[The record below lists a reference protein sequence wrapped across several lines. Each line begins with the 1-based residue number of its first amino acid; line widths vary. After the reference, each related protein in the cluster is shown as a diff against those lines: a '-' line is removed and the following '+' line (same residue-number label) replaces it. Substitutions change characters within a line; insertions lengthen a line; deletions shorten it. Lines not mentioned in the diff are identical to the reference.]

1 MTNNLKKTLKK
12 FNYTP
17 PKNGYPE
24 WNNNPEIFQ
33 LNRRAAHATA
43 MPYETVE
50 QALKL
55 ERTASPYYQTL
66 NGQWSFAFAEKP
78 TERIE
83 DFFKLDFDHSDWDS
97 IKVPSHWQLEGY
109 DYPQYTNVIYPW
121 VEKDHIKPPYA
132 PTNYNPVGQY
142 VRSFEVPKNW
152 GDRPVYLHF
161 AGVESAFYVWVN
173 GDLVGYSEDT
183 FTAAEFDLTPYL
195 IDGENK
201 LAVEVY
207 RWSDASWLEDQDFW
221 RFSGIFRDTYLY
233 APSKTHIDDFFV
245 KTDLDAEYRDAVLS
259 VDVKVRDYYQVGSK
273 VEVRGM
279 LYDKDQ
285 QPVFDQPVTS
295 EVNFSEKELSDI
307 RLETAVEN
315 PLKWSAEAPNLY
327 TLVLSLVDEAGAVL
341 ETVSCQVGFRVFELK
356 DGLMKINGERIV
368 FKGVNRH
375 EFTAEKGRA
384 VTREDMVADIE
395 LMKQFNINAVRTSH
409 YPNHPTWYELCDQYG
424 LYVIDE
430 NNLETHGLWRFGQK
444 ELEET
449 VPGSRPEWTENLL
462 DRCHSMFQRDK
473 NHPSIMLWSLGNE
486 AFGGDNFLHMH
497 DFFAEV
503 DPGRL
508 VHYEGVV
515 HYRPSERAS
524 DVESTMYVGPD
535 HVRHYAETANEH
547 SKPYLLCEFSHAM
560 GNSLGN
566 FYKYTDLFDQYP
578 ILQGGFIWDWKDQ
591 SLWHKTE
598 DGTPFLAYGGDFGES
613 PHDGNF
619 SGDGVIFGDG
629 TISPK
634 LYEVKRC
641 YQNVDLHAIDLATGQ
656 IKVKNKF
663 LFTNLADYQL
673 VWQIDRNGVQVDSGT
688 TEFELGA
695 GLEKTVTLGYKL
707 PTGANINDEYILTVQ
722 FVEKTAQLWCEAGHE
737 VAFRQFIL
745 PAQVELTGK
754 TLDDDVKDLDVQ
766 AKTHQLVVSGDEFS
780 VSFDLETGLLGSY
793 LVDGNELIKEAVR
806 PHFWR
811 ATTDN
816 DRGNKLHERSRIW
829 READQS
835 RELVSFDYAVFGGA
849 VKVSTVLVYAAINQ
863 TRVTIDYTIRATG
876 EVEVDYVLIP
886 GEDLPEIPAVGLT
899 LKMSNEFDQLSW
911 YGKGPHE
918 TYIDRQKGA
927 KVGRYEA
934 RVADQLTPYLKPQES
949 GNKVGVRSAEV
960 LNEAGLGLAIK
971 GAPTFELNAL
981 PYTDQQLEAASHA
994 YKLPETDD
1002 TVVRINLA
1010 QMGVAGDDTWG
1021 ARTHPEYTLFSK
1033 QNYRF
1038 NFSLNGIKK

>member
-1 MTNNLKKTLKK
+1 MKKTLEKYT
-12 FNYTP
+12 YTP

-33 LNRRAAHATA
+33 LNRRSAHATA
-43 MPYETVE
+43 MPYQTIE

-55 ERTASPYYQTL
+55 DRAASPYYQSL
-66 NGQWSFAFAEKP
+66 NGQWQFAFAEKP

-83 DFFKLDFDHSDWDS
+83 DFYASDFDHSDWDS

-121 VEKDHIKPPYA
+121 VEKDNIKPPYA

-195 IDGENK
+195 VEGENK

-221 RFSGIFRDTYLY
+221 RFSGIFRETYLY
-233 APSKTHIDDFFV
+233 APSKKHIDDFFV
-245 KTDLDAEYRDAVLS
+245 KTDLDADYRDAVLS
-259 VDVKVRDYYQVGSK
+259 VDLKVRDYYQEGTK

-279 LYDKDQ
+279 LYDRDQ
-285 QPVFDQPVTS
+285 QPVFNQPVTS
-295 EVNFSEKELSDI
+295 EVNFSEEELSDV

-315 PLKWSAEAPNLY
+315 PLKWSAETPNLY
-327 TLVLSLVDEAGAVL
+327 TLVLSLVDQDGTLL

-508 VHYEGVV
+508 VHYEGVT

-535 HVRHYAETANEH
+535 HVRHYAETANEN

-591 SLWHKTE
+591 SLWHKTN

-629 TISPK
+629 TVSPK

-641 YQNVDLHAIDLATGQ
+641 YQNIDFHVVDLATGQ
-656 IKVKNKF
+656 IEVKNKF

-673 VWQIDRNGVQVDSGT
+673 VWQIDRNGVQVDSGST
-688 TEFELGA
+688 DFELGA
-695 GLEKTVTLGYKL
+695 GLEKIVTLDYQL

-722 FVEKTAQLWCEAGHE
+722 FVEKVERLWCEAGHE
-737 VAFRQFIL
+737 VAFRQFVL

-754 TLDDDVKDLDVQ
+754 VLDDVKDLDVQ
-766 AKTHQLVVSGDEFS
+766 AKTHQLVVTGDEFS
-780 VSFDLETGLLGSY
+780 VSFDRETGLLSSY

-811 ATTDN
+811 AMTDN

-829 READQS
+829 READLS
-835 RELVSFDYAVFGGA
+835 RQLVSFDYAVFAGA
-849 VKVSTVLVYAAINQ
+849 VKVSTVLAYAAINQ
-863 TRVTIDYTIRATG
+863 TRVTIDYAIYATG
-876 EVEVDYVLIP
+876 EVEVDYLLIP
-886 GEDLPEIPAVGLT
+886 GEDLPEIPVVGLT
-899 LKMSNEFDQLSW
+899 LKMSNAFDQLNW

-960 LNEAGLGLAIK
+960 LNDADLGLVIK
-971 GAPTFELNAL
+971 GAPTFELSAL

-994 YKLPETDD
+994 YKLPETDH

-1021 ARTHPEYTLFSK
+1021 ARTHPEYTLYSK

-1038 NFSLNGIKK
+1038 NFSLNGFKK